1 MNGRS
6 GGGHSRPADRK
17 PFYDDSGDT
26 LGGGRP
32 PAGQRPASER
42 GRFGPRMKAT
52 SRGRE
57 VRMEAGSRSSRCR
70 AAVTVM
76 RARTE
81 VTGHA
86 GERPLAAGRSVAGRF
101 WHKPVPRLWASL
113 PDSNAGSPRA
123 RRGNPGKPEL
133 REAGRGTPMG
143 TLAGL
148 HRPTRANGLRKHLSQ
163 STLRRAVLIR

>member
-1 MNGRS
+1 
-6 GGGHSRPADRK
+6 
-17 PFYDDSGDT
+17 
-26 LGGGRP
+26 
-32 PAGQRPASER
+32 
-42 GRFGPRMKAT
+42 
-52 SRGRE
+52 
-57 VRMEAGSRSSRCR
+57 MEAGSRSSRCR
-70 AAVTVM
+70 AAVTVT

-101 WHKPVPRLWASL
+101 WHKPVPRLRARL

-163 STLRRAVLIR
+163 SRLRRAVLIR